1 MTQATWLA
9 LVPCLAAVLVSGPAV
24 AAAPTLPVVAV
35 PDFYASVTLTP
46 GPGVYP
52 EQAAADQMAE
62 QLQRAGGG
70 RITVLPRATMRQAE
84 GSLRWRTE
92 DVLRYDRLTALAHAV
107 GATDVVV
114 GQIRTYT
121 VGPEAGN
128 SYGGTV
134 GISVQVFD
142 IAQGQVRLA
151 GVMSDG
157 TSQTTVYSVAVQQA
171 IAAAIR
177 TTVEPLLAAITTPS
191 QH

>member
-9 LVPCLAAVLVSGPAV
+9 LLPCLAAVLVSGPVV

-35 PDFYASVTLTP
+35 PDFYASLPLTP
-46 GPGVYP
+46 VPGIYP
-52 EQAAADQMAE
+52 EQAAADQMAA
-62 QLQRAGGG
+62 QLQRVGGG

-114 GQIRTYT
+114 GQIQAYA
-121 VGPEAGN
+121 GGQEAGGL
-128 SYGGTV
+128 YGGTV

-142 IAQGQVRLA
+142 IAQGQVSLA
-151 GVMSDG
+151 GVMGGG
-157 TSQTTVYSVAVQQA
+157 TGETSVFSVAVEQA
-171 IAAAIR
+171 IAAAVR
-177 TTVEPLLAAITTPS
+177 TTVAPVLAAITTPS